1 MNNNKYYSAN
11 FIIHLFYGG
20 GVIIGFVYSMVIL
33 MIACFF
39 PIPII
44 TSMIF
49 IDKSIKRWPKEMRNS
64 KTGRETITCM
74 IAGISGWYLAF
85 AAVAGF
91 LYYL

>member
-49 IDKSIKRWPKEMRNS
+49 IDKSIK
-64 KTGRETITCM
+64 
-74 IAGISGWYLAF
+74 
-85 AAVAGF
+85 
-91 LYYL
+91 